1 MLNNN
6 KCVLVYKV
14 PENVIDD
21 LLSSG
26 YKIIDISNE
35 MVDMT
40 ISDIINGL
48 RFETVVKNLPKEAV
62 ILFNNFSDEEVK
74 LNIKSIRQIYKQGIF
89 AVVTEASIE
98 WKFSY
103 LIEHLIEER
112 EWYLK
117 KQKGRA

>member
-6 KCVLVYKV
+6 KCVLIYKA
-14 PENVIDD
+14 PEDVIDD
-21 LLSSG
+21 LLASG
-26 YKIIDISNE
+26 YKIINISDE

-40 ISDIINGL
+40 ISDIIDGL
-48 RFETVVKNLPKEAV
+48 KFETVSANLPKDAV
-62 ILFNNFSDEEVK
+62 ILFNNFSDEEVR
-74 LNIKSIRQIYKQGIF
+74 LNIKSIRQFYKEGIF
-89 AVVTEASIE
+89 AVVTPTSME

-117 KQKGRA
+117 NQKGRA